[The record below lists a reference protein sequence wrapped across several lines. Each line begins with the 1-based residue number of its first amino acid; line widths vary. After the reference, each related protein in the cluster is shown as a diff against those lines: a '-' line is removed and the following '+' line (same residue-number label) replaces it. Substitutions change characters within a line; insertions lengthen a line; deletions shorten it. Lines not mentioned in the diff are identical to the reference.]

1 MNQQIAIIGAGI
13 SGLSTAYTL
22 VNAGYKVTVFAKEFS
37 PNLVSN
43 KAAAFW
49 FPYHVRNDVRAKV
62 WCNFSYSFFEKLS
75 TNISTGISMAEIV
88 KAVKP
93 NVQDEDSW
101 LNYMPR
107 NSCSI
112 VEAKAI
118 PNGYATA
125 YLAKVPLIETQI
137 FLPWLMHE
145 LKLQQTNF
153 IQQSIENLHELTTL
167 FDAVI
172 NCTALGAKQL
182 CNDAT
187 LVPVRGQVILYEPDL
202 INQIFID
209 NQTPSYIVP
218 RKDATIVGGT
228 YEEGVDIDSVNEDD
242 LRMIQ
247 TKAQQILPQL
257 QHKEIIGSWA
267 GIRPYRPTI
276 RLEKEGNIIH
286 NYGHGGSGYTLSFGC
301 ANHVLNILQN
311 EFEWK

>member
-22 VNAGYKVTVFAKEFS
+22 VNAGYNVTVFAKEFS

-49 FPYHVRNDVRAKV
+49 FPYHVRNDARAKD
-62 WCNFSYSFFEKLS
+62 WCKFSYSFFQQLS
-75 TNISTGISMAEIV
+75 ANIATGISMVEII

-93 NVQDEDSW
+93 NVQDEDNW
-101 LNYMPR
+101 LNYMPDK
-107 NSCSI
+107 SYSI
-112 VEAKAI
+112 VEEKNL
-118 PNGYATA
+118 PNGYAKA

-137 FLPWLMHE
+137 FLPWLMQA
-145 LKLQQTNF
+145 LQLLQTNF
-153 IQQSIENLHELTTL
+153 IQHNIEDVQVLATQ
-167 FDAVI
+167 FDAII

-187 LVPVRGQVILYEPDL
+187 LIPVRGQVVLYESGFM
-202 INQIFID
+202 QHIFID

-228 YEEGVDIDSVNEDD
+228 YEEGVDSNSVNEND
-242 LRMIQ
+242 LKIIQ
-247 TKAQQILPQL
+247 AKAENILPEI
-257 QHKEIIGSWA
+257 QHKKIIGSWA
-267 GIRPYRPTI
+267 GVRPFRQTV

-301 ANHVLNILQN
+301 AHQVLQILQN